1 MSLIVLSGLLTLAM
15 QSSLAA
21 EVPLPNTVQE
31 AIEQCER
38 LEYAEPTTA
47 RRIADHGLTLDA
59 QMQPAERGLLMACR
73 AWSQMQVGEMEQAR
87 AQTLEINRL
96 ASEISEP
103 RTRVGLLI
111 RLASLHYRGGDPIT
125 ALEAMDQALELTE
138 AEGLDEDLPQVLGN
152 LAIYLT
158 ESGQFAAAIEHFE
171 RILALAESDPDA
183 AIPQLPV
190 RYNLARAL
198 LLDGRPGDALPHL
211 QWLIPAMQAPGMEPR
226 LATALSMTGSAWR
239 KLGDLEQ
246 AADYL
251 AQADV
256 LHRQFDNPGELSAL
270 RRDQALLALDQGN
283 LDRAENYAREALTLS
298 RQIEYERSIL
308 DALKQLVDILALRGE
323 HVEALELHREYAE
336 RNQSFLERTQKSR
349 LDALETRLGMQR
361 QAREIDDLRRTSEV
375 QQLHLQQEQ
384 FRRQVAWGALLAVL
398 LIALLISIWQRR
410 NQQRLLRLSRTD
422 GLTGLAN
429 RRYLTL
435 QMQAPSATRGNAMLV
450 LLDLDHFKRVNDRCG
465 HDIGD
470 RVLLE
475 VSGVLQRVAEQH
487 GALCG
492 RWGGE
497 EFALFL
503 PEADAESA
511 MRLAEQLRREVGA
524 IRVEDSTGAAV
535 PVSASLGF
543 APIRGLQRDSGQEVW
558 EPALKCADQ
567 LLYRA
572 KHAGRDR
579 GFGVWPT
586 GNETEINPLAMNAA
600 LDRGDLQLL
609 SFPAFTPGDTSRQQ
623 VQPAA

>member
-1 MSLIVLSGLLTLAM
+1 MLPALASIVLALLL
-15 QSSLAA
+15 QSSPPTL
-21 EVPLPNTVQE
+21 EPLPHTVQE
-31 AIEQCER
+31 AIDQCER
-38 LEYAEPTTA
+38 VEYSDPVAA
-47 RRIADHGLTLDA
+47 RRIADHGLTLDLQMPAA
-59 QMQPAERGLLMACR
+59 QRGLLLACK
-73 AWSQMQVGEMEQAR
+73 AWSQMQLGEMDEAR
-87 AQTLEINRL
+87 AQTLEIDRL
-96 ASEISEP
+96 SASLADEADP
-103 RTRVGLLI
+103 RDHVGLLM
-111 RLASLHYRGGDPIT
+111 RLAQLHYRGGDPVS
-125 ALEAMDQALELTE
+125 ALEAMDRALALTE
-138 AEGLDEDLPQVLGN
+138 AENLTEDLPQVLGN

-158 ESGQFAAAIEHFE
+158 ESGQFKPAIDHFQ
-171 RILALAESDPDA
+171 RILSLAESNPDA
-183 AIPQLPV
+183 AIPPVPV

-198 LLDGRPGDALPHL
+198 MLDDQPAAALPHL
-211 QWLIPAMQAPGMEPR
+211 QWLIPAMEGPGMEPR

-239 KLGDLEQ
+239 KLGDFEQ
-246 AADYL
+246 AAQFLDR
-251 AQADV
+251 ADA

-270 RRDQALLALDQGN
+270 RRDQALLALDQGDLN
-283 LDRAENYAREALTLS
+283 SAESYAREALALA

-308 DALKQLVDILALRGE
+308 DALKQLVDILALRGQ
-323 HVEALELHREYAE
+323 HVEALDLHREYAE
-336 RNQSFLERTQKSR
+336 RNQTFLEQTQKSR

-361 QAREIDDLRRTSEV
+361 QAREIDDLRKTADI
-375 QQLHLQQEQ
+375 QQLRLQQEQ
-384 FRRQVAWGALLAVL
+384 FRRQVAWAALAAVL
-398 LIALLISIWQRR
+398 VIALLFSIWQRS
-410 NQQRLLRLSRTD
+410 NQQRLLRISRTD

-435 QMQAPSATRGNAMLV
+435 QMQAPSAARNHPVLM
-450 LLDLDHFKRVNDRCG
+450 LLDLDHFKQVNDRCG

-475 VSGVLQRVAEQH
+475 VSGVLQRVAEAH

-503 PEADAESA
+503 ADADTDAA
-511 MRLAEQLRREVGA
+511 MRLAEQLRREIGA
-524 IRVEDSTGAAV
+524 VQVNDSTGERV

-586 GNETEINPLAMNAA
+586 HPEAEVNPLAMDAA
-600 LDRGDLQLL
+600 LEQGELRLISIPKASPD
-609 SFPAFTPGDTSRQQ
+609 
-623 VQPAA
+623 